1 MNLEMTSEDTSLA
14 TIDCNVDEKGTHL
27 LIPVDELGIL
37 KHDGVSVTPRL
48 SIKGHSTWLALA
60 ADALEQTFL

>member
-1 MNLEMTSEDTSLA
+1 MNLGMSSEDTSLA
-14 TIDCNVDEKGTHL
+14 TIDCNVDKKGTHL

-37 KHDGVSVTPRL
+37 KHDGVSVAPGL